1 MEGTNLAWTLNIGWP
16 FKQSM
21 VQFMV
26 RTLDSSTLGLVQDTF
41 PTHTSKWWPITPCT
55 ALKRVV
61 ISPLLL
67 AHKMEQNPFQFKTM
81 LMETKMATP
90 QPETDGNFDI
100 YTVRHSYHYKQ
111 FLHENWLILNQKL
124 FNQVGHLNQIK
135 SNIFNSISV
144 N

>member
-1 MEGTNLAWTLNIGWP
+1 
-16 FKQSM
+16 
-21 VQFMV
+21 
-26 RTLDSSTLGLVQDTF
+26 
-41 PTHTSKWWPITPCT
+41 
-55 ALKRVV
+55 
-61 ISPLLL
+61 
-67 AHKMEQNPFQFKTM
+67 
-81 LMETKMATP
+81 MATP